1 MGNLIQRKSNGS
13 AITYARRYSVL
24 LAFGLATTD
33 NDGESLTDD
42 VHAKISGKVA
52 TALTEAIKNKGMTI
66 REVQQ
71 VLSKYGVTRIEDIN
85 AVDLP
90 DVKKDFEV

>member
-1 MGNLIQRKSNGS
+1 MENQTQPRSNGS

-33 NDGESLTDD
+33 NDGENLTA
-42 VHAKISGKVA
+42 HIKISSAMA
-52 TALTEAIKNKGMTI
+52 TALITAIRNKNYTKAY
-66 REVQQ
+66 VDD
-71 VLSKYGVTRIEDIN
+71 VLSKYGVSRVEDLA

-90 DVKKDFEV
+90 NFKKDLEV